1 METQS
6 GWMRKERKG
15 LLILQYQVTYKSR
28 SISLLWRPLPVLP
41 RVSDKQWQVESKCR
55 ETHLLLWVRGNKGG
69 GWWSSFLLCVS
80 LCLFRTLPPFAKLL
94 SCKTGFWCQSPHY
107 MGILHGL
114 STILFY
120 FYRFSV
126 SVAGRSTPE
135 RLVGVHRNTDCS
147 LISECLKHALTG
159 CGVAPNL
166 ERLSLEPWQP
176 GTVSSVWFI
185 MCMRTEPR
193 DSLMGGWLI
202 RSVLASLFIMVSRNL
217 TSTKVPY
224 QFKDLYDPFWSKYAN
239 TLRVPICRCWKYEI
253 N

>member
-107 MGILHGL
+107 MGMLHGL
-114 STILFY
+114 STCYFILFLP
-120 FYRFSV
+120 FFCLCGWKKHPRKACGCV
-126 SVAGRSTPE
+126 QKH
-135 RLVGVHRNTDCS
+135 RLIFDLWMAQTCPNGLWCGTQPW
-147 LISECLKHALTG
+147 EAL
-159 CGVAPNL
+159 
-166 ERLSLEPWQP
+166 P
-176 GTVSSVWFI
+176 GAVTTRHSKFCVVYHVYED
-185 MCMRTEPR
+185 RTER
-193 DSLMGGWLI
+193 FLNGWMADKISSSFPLHNGVTESYI
-202 RSVLASLFIMVSRNL
+202 YKGALSI
-217 TSTKVPY
+217 
-224 QFKDLYDPFWSKYAN
+224 
-239 TLRVPICRCWKYEI
+239 
-253 N
+253 